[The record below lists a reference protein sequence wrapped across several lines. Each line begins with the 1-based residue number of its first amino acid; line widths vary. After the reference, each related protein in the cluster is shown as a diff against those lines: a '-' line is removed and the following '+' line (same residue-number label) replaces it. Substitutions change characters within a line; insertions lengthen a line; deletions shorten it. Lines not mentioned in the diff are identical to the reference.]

1 MKQSRFLALAPLLLL
16 ALPLG
21 CEPSSSSSSGG
32 AGGDGE
38 GGAFGVPDG
47 GGGSTDGG
55 GGGSTDG
62 ATAIDCPT
70 PAGGPT
76 THASGSVDTETWTAA
91 GSPHI
96 VPSTLGVRGTLTIE
110 PCAEVLI
117 AGGASITVGA
127 TGKLVAE
134 GLATKPIRIGA
145 RDAGK
150 PFARLQASNGG
161 TLRLAYA
168 TIEDGGDPQNS
179 VVDVTGAIYAQ
190 GEDQTAPTQP
200 TVFVDHVTIK
210 GSRSNGLLLHN
221 GAGFAP
227 GSQDL
232 VVTGSAEHPLS
243 IWARAVG
250 TVPTGKYT
258 GNAVDEIVL
267 PAGGGAEAIH
277 EDATMKNRGVPYRV
291 GNSLSAGTLVVERQ
305 APSSPGLA
313 TLTIEAGVKVRV
325 KKGGI
330 IQVQRFVGSS
340 PAQGALV
347 VNGTAAAPVVFTSA
361 EAAPAAGDW
370 RGIWFGLVP
379 APGNKIDFARVE
391 YAGGLSASGSSACN
405 APGNNDAAI
414 RIFGLPSRAFVTN
427 TTILESAGHG
437 IDRGWADD
445 DKPDFLATNTFT
457 AIVQCKQSYPR
468 DTNGACP
475 RVVPCP

>member
-1 MKQSRFLALAPLLLL
+1 MKQSRFLALTPLLMLM
-16 ALPLG
+16 LPLG
-21 CEPSSSSSSGG
+21 CEPSSTSPPSDAG
-32 AGGDGE
+32 AGE

-55 GGGSTDG
+55 GGGSSDG
-62 ATAIDCPT
+62 AAAIDCPT

-76 THASGSVDTETWTAA
+76 THASGAVDTETWTAA
-91 GSPHI
+91 ASPHI

-117 AGGASITVGA
+117 AGGAAITVGA

-150 PFARLQASNGG
+150 PFARLQASGGG
-161 TLRLAYA
+161 TLRLAY
-168 TIEDGGDPQNS
+168 TTVEGGGDPENG
-179 VVDVTGAIYAQ
+179 VVDITGAIYAQ

-200 TVFVDHVTIK
+200 TVFVDHVTVK
-210 GSRSNGLLLHN
+210 GSKSNGLLLHN

-232 VVTGSAEHPLS
+232 VVTGSAQYPLS

-250 TVPTGKYT
+250 TVPTGKYI

-277 EDATMKNRGVPYRV
+277 EDATMQSRGVPYRV
-291 GNSLSAGTLVVERQ
+291 GNSLSQATLVVERQ

-325 KKGGI
+325 KKGGVI
-330 IQVQRFVGSS
+330 HVQRFVGSS

-347 VNGTAAAPVVFTSA
+347 VNGTAAEPVVFTSA
-361 EAAPAAGDW
+361 EATPAAGDW

-379 APGNKIDFARVE
+379 APSDKIDFARIE
-391 YAGGLSASGSSACN
+391 YAGGASASGSDACN

-414 RIFGLPSRAFVTN
+414 RIFGLPSGPFVTN

-437 IDRGWADD
+437 IDRGWRDD
-445 DKPDFLATNTFT
+445 AKPDFLPTNTFT
-457 AIVQCKQSYPR
+457 SVFQCRQSYPR
-468 DTNGACP
+468 DTSGACP
-475 RVVPCP
+475 RIVPCP